1 MHNRPH
7 QYTFVHACRVKS
19 GILVIVRHTG
29 PTALLVTFDF
39 PPLYGG
45 IQHYAARL
53 ATELSTF
60 GNDVIVIA
68 PHAAGDVAV
77 DTLLHARVRRF
88 RGSGPARVLGE
99 LVAFGRAAI
108 AARQPRTIALSW
120 LPALAPATVPRRVRG
135 PLTLLA
141 HGTEL
146 DVRPGSIRDRAMR
159 FVFARADRIVANSES
174 VAARVRS
181 LGLATDV
188 SIVHPG
194 VDPAPLERH
203 QADQPVV
210 VFVGRLVARKGVDRL
225 IDAIALLRERGVKLT
240 VVGDG
245 PQREAL
251 VARARDAGIADRVRF
266 TGAVGDAARNA
277 ALQEAWCFAMPA
289 RREGG
294 DVEGFGIVYLEAA
307 MAGLPT
313 IGGRDCGAEDA
324 IDDGV
329 TGLLVDGN
337 DVAAIAASI
346 VRLIDDPAAATAMG
360 MAGRRRAMESF
371 TWRHTASAIA
381 KLAGLTGVAN

>member
-1 MHNRPH
+1 VH
-7 QYTFVHACRVKS
+7 QS
-19 GILVIVRHTG
+19 GG
-29 PTALLVTFDF
+29 EPTALLVTFDF

-53 ATELSTF
+53 AAELSTF
-60 GNDVIVIA
+60 GNRVVVVA
-68 PHAAGDVAV
+68 PHVPGDAAV
-77 DTLLHARVRRF
+77 DASMRANVRRF
-88 RGSGPARVLGE
+88 RGSGPARVPGE
-99 LVAFGRAAI
+99 LITFGQAAFAAQ
-108 AARQPRTIALSW
+108 RPRTIALSW
-120 LPALAPATVPRRVRG
+120 LPAVAPAAIPRSVRG

-146 DVRPGSIRDRAMR
+146 DVQPGSIRDRAMR
-159 FVFARADRIVANSES
+159 FVFSRADRVVANSAA

-181 LGLATDV
+181 LGLAEEVT
-188 SIVHPG
+188 IVHPG
-194 VDPAPLERH
+194 VDPAPLEQHR
-203 QADQPVV
+203 AVTPTV

-225 IDAIALLRERGVKLT
+225 IDAIALLRERGVMLT
-240 VVGDG
+240 IVGDG

-251 VARARDAGIADRVRF
+251 VARARDAGIAERVRF
-266 TGAVGDAARNA
+266 IGAVGDAARNV
-277 ALQEAWCFAMPA
+277 ALGEAWCFAMPA

-307 MAGLPT
+307 MAGLPA

-337 DVAAIAASI
+337 DAAAIAAAI
-346 VRLIDDPAAATAMG
+346 RRLINDPAAAAAMG
-360 MAGRRRAMESF
+360 AAGRRRALESF

-381 KLAGLTGVAN
+381 DLAGLTAAS